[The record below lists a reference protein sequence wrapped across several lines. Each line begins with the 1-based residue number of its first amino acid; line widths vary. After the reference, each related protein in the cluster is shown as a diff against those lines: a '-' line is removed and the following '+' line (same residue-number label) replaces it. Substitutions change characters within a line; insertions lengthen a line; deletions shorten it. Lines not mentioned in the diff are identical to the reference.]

1 MIEPLRNLARRKLRT
16 ALTVAGIVIGVFALT
31 VLGAMAEKFNALVEG
46 ADRYFAG
53 RIAIVDKGAAS
64 AGFVSLRPVSTELL
78 SRIEAV
84 DGVRA
89 AYPVLEMLLEDIS
102 GPSFDFPPLLSGIDP
117 AGGRWASLGLTVA
130 AGRALRAGDA
140 QSAVIGADIAETRH
154 LRVGDELRARGE
166 RFTVVGVLDRTLATT
181 DKFVFVPLESA
192 QRIYRRTLPDVLE
205 PRVETL
211 ATRLEA
217 IPDDLAE
224 ADAVA
229 ERIGEKVKGIRAIPP
244 SRILAQLG
252 QASVLFNLVTLGSAL
267 IAVLVGGL
275 SVVNTM
281 VMAVSERVREIGLK
295 KAVGATMGAILR
307 EFLVEAALIG
317 AIGGL
322 LGIAAGVAMVNVLN
336 GMTAAQGTTIF
347 AVTPRLLAAT
357 LGFSTL
363 LGMLAGIYPAI
374 RAARL
379 DPVTALRST

>member
-1 MIEPLRNLARRKLRT
+1 M
-16 ALTVAGIVIGVFALT
+16 
-31 VLGAMAEKFNALVEG
+31 
-46 ADRYFAG
+46 
-53 RIAIVDKGAAS
+53 
-64 AGFVSLRPVSTELL
+64 
-78 SRIEAV
+78 
-84 DGVRA
+84 
-89 AYPVLEMLLEDIS
+89 
-102 GPSFDFPPLLSGIDP
+102 
-117 AGGRWASLGLTVA
+117 
-130 AGRALRAGDA
+130 
-140 QSAVIGADIAETRH
+140 
-154 LRVGDELRARGE
+154 
-166 RFTVVGVLDRTLATT
+166 
-181 DKFVFVPLESA
+181 
-192 QRIYRRTLPDVLE
+192 
-205 PRVETL
+205 
-211 ATRLEA
+211 
-217 IPDDLAE
+217 
-224 ADAVA
+224 
-229 ERIGEKVKGIRAIPP
+229 KGIRAIPP

-347 AVTPRLLAAT
+347 VVTPRLVAAT